1 MNDYGL
7 HVHNCDDPHNVID
20 CSDSGRPNHGAGGS
34 WGTAML
40 IGEWVNWY
48 QAGNAS
54 PGTVGLRRYW
64 LERFAQDYPD
74 LLAVSERDII
84 DWLGRHAWG
93 SETRKAA
100 VSSLKSFYTWA
111 EEREIVD
118 RSPLKRMRPVKT
130 QKKLPR
136 PISEADLE
144 LALSRAKG
152 ETRLM
157 LLLGAYAG
165 LRASEI
171 ASVHARDVDRNGSV
185 LRVLGKGNKVRT
197 VPIHPKL
204 APWLPTSGWAFAS
217 TARPGE
223 HVTRY
228 YIGNRLRQVLPSPWT
243 AHSLRH
249 RFATMVYQASQDI
262 RAVQELL
269 GHESI
274 RTTEIYV
281 KVDANR
287 LGDVVR
293 LVA

>member
-1 MNDYGL
+1 
-7 HVHNCDDPHNVID
+7 
-20 CSDSGRPNHGAGGS
+20 
-34 WGTAML
+34 
-40 IGEWVNWY
+40 
-48 QAGNAS
+48 
-54 PGTVGLRRYW
+54 
-64 LERFAQDYPD
+64 
-74 LLAVSERDII
+74 
-84 DWLGRHAWG
+84 
-93 SETRKAA
+93 
-100 VSSLKSFYTWA
+100 
-111 EEREIVD
+111 
-118 RSPLKRMRPVKT
+118 MRPVKT

-144 LALSRAKG
+144 LALSRAEG

-171 ASVHARDVDRNGSV
+171 AAVHADDVDRGGSV
-185 LRVLGKGNKVRT
+185 LRVLGKGNKVRN

-204 APWLPTSGWAFAS
+204 APFLPASGWAFPS

-228 YIGNRLRQVLPSPWT
+228 YIGNRLRTVLPSPWT

-281 KVDANR
+281 KVDAGR